1 MKDILELSDK
11 SFITAYLYGL
21 DDLKEK
27 INILRK
33 DIADIEMELPELKIH
48 FLKFKI
54 HWKDL
59 TENITIETILNEA

>member
-11 SFITAYLYGL
+11 SFITAYLNGL

-33 DIADIEMELPELKIH
+33 DIEDIEMELPELKIH
-48 FLKFKI
+48 FFEI
-54 HWKDL
+54 
-59 TENITIETILNEA
+59 

>member
-11 SFITAYLYGL
+11 SFITAYLNGL

-33 DIADIEMELPELKIH
+33 DIEDIEMELPELKIH

-54 HWKDL
+54 HWTDL
-59 TENITIETILNEA
+59 TENITIETILNET